1 MVMIQF
7 QNVTQRFTDGTVAF
21 TNLSFNIEDGELVLI
36 TGPSGS
42 GKTTILNLLIKEYQ
56 PVSGD
61 ITMDGQSLREIKPK
75 QLPLHRRKIGAVFQ
89 DCKLIEE
96 LNVWENIAMPLVIQG
111 QSLPSI
117 EERVTDLLSLVQL
130 TSKALMFP
138 KQLSGG
144 EAQRISIARALAT
157 GPSVIF
163 ADEPTGNLDAKTA
176 HHIINL
182 LKKINELGTT
192 LIIATHDPVIIK
204 EIKAKHV
211 DLEAADSEEICSD
224 LTANLAE
231 KPHKK
236 EVQPQAIVKATK
248 KTTDTQEIKQEV
260 NQEADQENELKKP
273 VKLKIQPKKISGFA
287 QKIQNKIKK
296 LAMKSGKTT
305 TESDSQSKLKEKTKK
320 NSAKS

>member
-61 ITMDGQSLREIKPK
+61 ITMDGQSLRDIKPK

-111 QSLPSI
+111 QNLSSI

-192 LIIATHDPVIIK
+192 LIIATHDPMIIK

-211 DLEAADSEEICSD
+211 DLEATNPEETRQD
-224 LTANLAE
+224 LTADVDVTE
-231 KPHKK
+231 KPNKK
-236 EVQPQAIVKATK
+236 EAQPKEPVKATK
-248 KTTDTQEIKQEV
+248 KPADTQEVDQTVDKQ
-260 NQEADQENELKKP
+260 DELKKP
-273 VKLKIQPKKISGFA
+273 IKLKIQPKKISGFA
-287 QKIQNKIKK
+287 QKIQNKIKR
-296 LAMKSGKTT
+296 LTMKSVKIKK
-305 TESDSQSKLKEKTKK
+305 EPDSEPKLEEKTKK
-320 NSAKS
+320 KSAQ